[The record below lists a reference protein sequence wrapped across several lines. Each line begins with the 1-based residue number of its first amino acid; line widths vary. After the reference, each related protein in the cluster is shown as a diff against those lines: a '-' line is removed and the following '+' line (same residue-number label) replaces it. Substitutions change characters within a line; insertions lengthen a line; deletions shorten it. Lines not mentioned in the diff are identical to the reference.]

1 MEDEADIYDG
11 IRAHFPLTFGK
22 QTQSQTPLEQVHS
35 STRRS
40 ATSATESKPSSS
52 SNNKSSNNNGNDK
65 TFPSLSSSSKA
76 WLDSLKNPSSKKSRD
91 NGSQGGL
98 NKSSHENDV
107 EIGPPRP
114 GAGLQDEDVMVGPP
128 RPVVQPNEEEEDA
141 PIIGPPRP
149 QHIEEEDD
157 DAMIGPPRPPTVVAS
172 SESEDE
178 MEEEEE
184 NRHRI
189 PLSNEIVLKGHTK
202 VIF

>member
-40 ATSATESKPSSS
+40 ATSTSVSKPSP

-76 WLDSLKNPSSKKSRD
+76 WVDSLKNPSSKKSRD
-91 NGSQGGL
+91 NGTQGGL
-98 NKSSHENDV
+98 IKNSHENDV
-107 EIGPPRP
+107 EIGPPRR
-114 GAGLQDEDVMVGPP
+114 GAGPQDEDVIP
-128 RPVVQPNEEEEDA
+128 RPVVQPNEEEDDA

-149 QHIEEEDD
+149 LHIEEEDD
-157 DAMIGPPRPPTVVAS
+157 DDVMIGPPRPPTGVAS

-184 NRHRI
+184 DRHRI